1 MVVDDCFS
9 GQQFC
14 SSKRLADERGP
25 RRTARPGKKWQEVHS
40 SWNNHSLQVLKS
52 ISGHA
57 KPWGGWATTAED
69 HVGCYSVHS
78 ITKAVRLEIRKRPGD
93 VKHVLL
99 KRPVCVCVYLSVN
112 LAASGVWPQS
122 RFFSSSTVKQQHHVT
137 SPFWVALS
145 VIRRHTSVLMM
156 WSCEEVRLNCEHQ
169 KHQRRLRRF
178 FFSFSF
184 FPPSGLF

>member
-99 KRPVCVCVYLSVN
+99 KRPVCVYLSVN
-112 LAASGVWPQS
+112 LHASGVWPQS

-156 WSCEEVRLNCEHQ
+156 WSCEEVELWTPKAPKTFAEV
-169 KHQRRLRRF
+169 F
-178 FFSFSF
+178 FFSF
-184 FPPSGLF
+184 FPLQVYFNRSE